1 MAKTSEIR
9 DRLIEAL
16 EASAP
21 SHGIDIVDVEVSGS
35 AKASI
40 VRVRIDRLDPAK
52 DPITL
57 EDVAAQNAWIDKIIE
72 AEDPFPGSY
81 ILEVSSPGLDRPLRR
96 PQDFQR
102 YVGETV
108 QVKLRGHEG
117 RRNFTGEL
125 AGFED
130 GQILLECDDVQEH
143 LPLGEVQSAHIKP
156 RF

>member
-57 EDVAAQNAWIDKIIE
+57 EDVEI
-72 AEDPFPGSY
+72 
-81 ILEVSSPGLDRPLRR
+81 
-96 PQDFQR
+96 
-102 YVGETV
+102 
-108 QVKLRGHEG
+108 G
-117 RRNFTGEL
+117 RASCRER
-125 AGFED
+125 
-130 GQILLECDDVQEH
+130 V
-143 LPLGEVQSAHIKP
+143 
-156 RF
+156 

>member
-57 EDVAAQNAWIDKIIE
+57 EDVAAQNAWI
-72 AEDPFPGSY
+72 DPFPGSY

>member
-21 SHGIDIVDVEVSGS
+21 SQGIDIVDVEVSGS

-40 VRVRIDRLDPAK
+40 VRVRIDWLDLAK

-57 EDVAAQNAWIDKIIE
+57 EDVAAQNAWIDEIIE

-96 PQDFQR
+96 PQDFER
-102 YVGETV
+102 YAGETV

-117 RRNFTGEL
+117 RRTFTGEL
-125 AGFED
+125 TGFEG
-130 GQILLECDDVQEH
+130 GQILLECDGVQES
-143 LPLGEVQSAHIKP
+143 LPLDEVQSARIKP